1 MNTRPVRV
9 TDEADVDLTNA
20 AQWYAERNHTVAVAF
35 VEEVY
40 DCFNVIRQFPNGAPR
55 VRGFIRQLPVSG
67 FPFLILYRPIT
78 SSCCGSSTQAKT
90 RARGSGSGDDTG
102 VP

>member
-9 TDEADVDLTNA
+9 TDEADADLTNA
-20 AQWYAERNHTVAVAF
+20 AQWYRERSQAVAVAF

-40 DCFNVIRQFPNGAPR
+40 GCFYVIGQFPNGVQR

-67 FPFLILYRPIT
+67 FPFVILYRPMPDHIIVLRIFHT
-78 SSCCGSSTQAKT
+78 SQGPGKKFRQQ
-90 RARGSGSGDDTG
+90 G
-102 VP
+102 